1 MKTLKKEGE
10 RNTKL
15 KLQPKTLNCKG
26 QIFTT
31 DLILAVTVFLFVLT
45 LTIIYSNQVANR
57 VGYWEEANDRENAAL
72 WASSALVLS
81 SGEPSNWENLAL
93 EDINSIG
100 LAGSKS
106 VLLPSKLQ
114 RLVDLNS
121 GHYSEAKALLGLAK
135 YGVRIEVSDLNKQLL
150 NAFGLEPGSESQ
162 VSAFTRL
169 AVLNGKPV
177 LVKVEAFE

>member
-1 MKTLKKEGE
+1 MKTLNKESE
-10 RNTKL
+10 KNTR
-15 KLQPKTLNCKG
+15 LQPQALNCKG

-45 LTIIYSNQVANR
+45 LTVIYSNQVASR
-57 VGYWEEANDRENAAL
+57 VGYWENTSDRASAAL
-72 WASSALVLS
+72 LASSALVLS
-81 SGEPSNWENLAL
+81 PGEPSNWESLAI

-100 LAGSKS
+100 LAESRN

-121 GHYSEAKALLGLAK
+121 GQYSEAKALLGLAK

-150 NAFGLEPGSESQ
+150 KAFGLEPGSENQ

-177 LVKVEAFE
+177 LVKVKVFE